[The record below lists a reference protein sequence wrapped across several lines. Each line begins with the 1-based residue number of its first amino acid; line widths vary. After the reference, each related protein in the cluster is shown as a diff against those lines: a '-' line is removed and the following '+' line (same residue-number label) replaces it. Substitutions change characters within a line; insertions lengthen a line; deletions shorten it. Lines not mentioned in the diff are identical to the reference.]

1 MAAPF
6 YSVCRCGSG
15 AYMSLLHQVLQDID
29 KRDAVQPVLPPS
41 LQLDHETPA
50 AAYFPA
56 QLRFR
61 RYQPVFWLLLILI
74 PVFFYLSERL
84 TENGPEKVIT
94 EAAVPAAIQ
103 SADIPENADIPAD
116 SNTENT
122 QPAAAEEITAVIT
135 SNNEIRAGAQN
146 TFAEET
152 QPQPS
157 VLTTAEKPVKE
168 KAEPTASAS
177 AASVVRSDQEAQQHY
192 LQALDDLASQQF
204 SMALEHINQ
213 ALVLAEREDYLAIKL
228 RIYLEQKERE
238 QFLQFYAQHASVLH
252 SYWLAVAAPGLHLF
266 GRYDDAVRVY
276 QQLILAQPDV
286 VNWPLALAQ
295 ALHSAGRN
303 QQARSVLESLYEQN
317 RLTPDQ
323 QRWVEQRLKSLR

>member
-1 MAAPF
+1 MAAAF

-15 AYMSLLHQVLQDID
+15 TYMSLLHQVLQDID
-29 KRDAVQPVLPPS
+29 KRDAVQPALPPS
-41 LQLDHETPA
+41 LQLDHEVPA
-50 AAYFPA
+50 AAYFPV

-74 PVFFYLSERL
+74 PVFVYLSERL
-84 TENGPEKVIT
+84 TEDRPENVIT
-94 EAAVPAAIQ
+94 ESAREPATA
-103 SADIPENADIPAD
+103 S
-116 SNTENT
+116 
-122 QPAAAEEITAVIT
+122 AEEQRSDTLAETNTADTQTSAVKDITAVV
-135 SNNEIRAGAQN
+135 SANDKVKAVGLNVFQEDS
-146 TFAEET
+146 

-157 VLTTAEKPVKE
+157 ALITAEKPEKE
-168 KAEPTASAS
+168 KAEPTASVS
-177 AASVVRSDQEAQQHY
+177 AASVMPSDREAQQY
-192 LQALDDLASQQF
+192 YFQALDDLARQQF

-228 RIYLEQKERE
+228 RIYLEQKERDK
-238 QFLQFYAQHASVLH
+238 FLQFYAQHASVLH

-295 ALHSAGRN
+295 ALRSAG
-303 QQARSVLESLYEQN
+303 
-317 RLTPDQ
+317 
-323 QRWVEQRLKSLR
+323 